1 MMDIAAATVSFAGIF
16 GQCLQG
22 CNFLY
27 NFFSDVQA
35 ASQVIRDTAAELH
48 LLILL
53 LEAFRNII
61 ADLRS
66 SHANINLA
74 SARAAIIS
82 LGDALSRLT
91 RLVVKYASAIAPTTG
106 RRVYKT
112 WKSLDY
118 AWRRPQL
125 RTHLSRLQHAK
136 VSLLMAQSNILL

>member
-1 MMDIAAATVSFAGIF
+1 MMDVAAAAVSFVGIF

-35 ASQVIRDTAAELH
+35 ASQAIRDTAAELH
-48 LLILL
+48 LLISL

-66 SHANINLA
+66 LHANIDLA
-74 SARAAIIS
+74 SARAATTL
-82 LGDALSRLT
+82 LGDAISRLT
-91 RLVVKYASAIAPTTG
+91 RLVVKYASIIAPTTG

-112 WKSLDY
+112 WKALDH

>member
-1 MMDIAAATVSFAGIF
+1 MMDVAAAAVIFVGIL

-27 NFFSDVQA
+27 TFFSEVQA
-35 ASQVIRDTAAELH
+35 AAQVIRDTAAELH
-48 LLILL
+48 LLISL

-61 ADLRS
+61 TNLHSSNATIDL
-66 SHANINLA
+66 AGA
-74 SARAAIIS
+74 GAAATL

-91 RLVVKYASAIAPTTG
+91 RLVVKYASIIAPTTG

-112 WKSLDY
+112 WKALDH